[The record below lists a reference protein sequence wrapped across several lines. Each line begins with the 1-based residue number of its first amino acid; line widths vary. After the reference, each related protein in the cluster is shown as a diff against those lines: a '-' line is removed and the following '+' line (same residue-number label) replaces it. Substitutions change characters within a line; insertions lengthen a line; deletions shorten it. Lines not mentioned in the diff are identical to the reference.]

1 MNIKTRYFHY
11 ICDLMLCDL
20 PEHRNYEHL
29 MSDMYDKEFTYVLD
43 MDENRVYDAL
53 DLRRE
58 FLFDCGYDVTRDY
71 WEEGVSVLE
80 VLAALSKRIEIEV
93 TGEPGDDHIERWFW
107 EMLSNLDVL
116 YPDDRYEHGIVEYKL
131 DTWMLKRYDRDGTGS
146 VFPLKN
152 WRYDQREIDVWYQ
165 GQLYLSENWHF

>member
-1 MNIKTRYFHY
+1 MKLETKYFNY
-11 ICDLMLCDL
+11 ICDLMCFDL
-20 PEHRNYEHL
+20 PEHSCYKRL
-29 MSDMYDKEFTYVLD
+29 MSDLYEKTFIYVLD
-43 MDENRVYDAL
+43 MDENRVYDAY

-58 FLFDCGYDVTRDY
+58 FLKDCRLDEDTYY
-71 WEEGVSVLE
+71 WEGDASVLE
-80 VLAALSKRIEIEV
+80 ILASLSKRFEIEI

-107 EMLSNLDVL
+107 EMLENLGVL

-131 DTWMLKRYDRDGTGS
+131 DTWMLKRYTRDGKGS

-152 WRYDQREIDVWYQ
+152 WRYDQREIDMWYQ